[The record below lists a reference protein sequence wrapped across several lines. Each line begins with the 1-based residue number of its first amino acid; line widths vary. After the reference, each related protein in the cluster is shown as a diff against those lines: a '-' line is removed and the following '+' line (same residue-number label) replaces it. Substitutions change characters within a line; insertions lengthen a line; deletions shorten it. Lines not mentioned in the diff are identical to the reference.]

1 MAHVATDPLA
11 PPTEHD
17 KEASEGEHQ
26 RDVDGSCQQ
35 VVLRRQQRDKP
46 EDDASGQKKADKLGA
61 RDEGG
66 RVLLPATA
74 ASQ

>member
-11 PPTEHD
+11 PPTEQDNETGKD
-17 KEASEGEHQ
+17 KHE
-26 RDVDGSCQQ
+26 RDVDRSGQQ

-46 EDDASGQKKADKLGA
+46 EDDASGQKQADELGT

-66 RVLLPATA
+66 RVLLPVTA